1 MPRARFST
9 FDHMTHTAYAWLAD
23 IASAFGT
30 DDRRFAYRVLRAWLH
45 TLRDRLTPDGAVKL
59 GAQLPELLRGVYYDG
74 WSPNAAPQKYGLDE
88 YEQRFANE
96 ARISV
101 TEVPATTARISATM
115 RHRFSPGQLDEALA
129 ELPEPL
135 RELLSGADL
144 PAGDTEPFAV
154 GAEDRLARLEAQVG
168 DLTEVL
174 RALIH
179 GLEERPGDTEPAE
192 HRTAKAARRA
202 HELLLAAQR

>member
-45 TLRDRLTPDGAVKL
+45 TLRDRLTPDGAVKF

-74 WSPNAAPQKYGLDE
+74 WNLSAAPVKFGPDE
-88 YEQRFANE
+88 YMQRFADE
-96 ARISV
+96 ARISA
-101 TEVPATTARISATM
+101 TEVPTAAARISATM
-115 RHRFSPGQLDEALA
+115 WQRFSPGQLDEALA

-135 RELLSGADL
+135 RDLLAGANL
-144 PAGDTEPFAV
+144 PPADTEPS
-154 GAEDRLARLEAQVG
+154 GAPADDRLARLETQVG
-168 DLTEVL
+168 ELAEALQVLVHGMEDRPDL
-174 RALIH
+174 
-179 GLEERPGDTEPAE
+179 TEPAE
-192 HRTAKAARRA
+192 QRTARAARRA